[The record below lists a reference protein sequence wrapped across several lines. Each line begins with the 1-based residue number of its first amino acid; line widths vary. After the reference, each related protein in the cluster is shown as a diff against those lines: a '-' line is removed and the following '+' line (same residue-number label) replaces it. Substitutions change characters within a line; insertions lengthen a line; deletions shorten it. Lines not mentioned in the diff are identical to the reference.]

1 MFCFCINECPKEKKL
16 IWNIYFG
23 RINSTQ
29 NFTKWILFDQMTNFE
44 NICSFSKWNSL
55 EIRSYLSIR
64 RNQQFI
70 IWSSIT
76 NFNLSSITV
85 TKEAFSG
92 LLSSNLN
99 QNGIPLTT
107 ISVSSLFSQ
116 VNLLVS
122 NFSKKS
128 TNKPIV
134 VKISSNLSHLFN

>member
-1 MFCFCINECPKEKKL
+1 MFIFLYRCVIKSLCSPNVEFQKVNPTTQIALFSFCVNECPEEKKL

-76 NFNLSSITV
+76 NRKLSWSFRWNSWLFRWNYSIQSFFNYCY
-85 TKEAFSG
+85 
-92 LLSSNLN
+92 
-99 QNGIPLTT
+99 
-107 ISVSSLFSQ
+107 
-116 VNLLVS
+116 
-122 NFSKKS
+122 
-128 TNKPIV
+128 
-134 VKISSNLSHLFN
+134 